1 VAQRDK
7 AMTVAKLR
15 GARERKKRLTG
26 KCAGGKSIS
35 ELRPDVVALARE
47 LRRRRPKPTCVIV
60 TELAAR
66 DHLAGSGKPSS
77 RRPWRGCCAPD
88 RERRARSRR
97 RDLHR

>member
-1 VAQRDK
+1 
-7 AMTVAKLR
+7 LR

-26 KCAGGKSIS
+26 RCEGRKSIS

-66 DHLAGSGKPSS
+66 GHLAGSGKPSS
-77 RRPWRGCCAPD
+77 RVVARML
-88 RERRARSRR
+88 RA
-97 RDLHR
+97 